1 MTRTELESMKAFA
14 SILKSR
20 LEDAVDTRED
30 IYDRLKDLEE
40 TPLNYLLQEIDRLQV
55 LDARIRENL
64 ADIDEAIEE
73 LEKALNKVDVTE

>member
-1 MTRTELESMKAFA
+1 MKAFA

>member
-1 MTRTELESMKAFA
+1 M
-14 SILKSR
+14 KSR
-20 LEDAVDTRED
+20 LEDAVDTRKD
-30 IYDRLKDLEE
+30 IYDRLKELEE